1 MFEAI
6 KKVFLNTT
14 IDKETCLQNGK
25 LKRSNTKYS
34 NPIKQFS
41 YLLRKRN
48 IKYFNAIF

>member
-25 LKRSNTKYS
+25 LKMSNTKYS
-34 NPIKQFS
+34 NPIKQFLH
-41 YLLRKRN
+41 LLK
-48 IKYFNAIF
+48 KKEKKH